1 MQLHEILIEDLK
13 EYDNNPRNNDG
24 AVQAVAESIKEFGFK
39 VPIVIDS
46 NNVIV
51 AGHTRLKAARLLG
64 LTTVPCIIADDLTP
78 KQVKAFRIA
87 DNKTGELA
95 EWDFTALEI
104 ELAELS
110 EVSDIDMSD
119 FGFDISEIEE
129 PQEVIE
135 DEAPEVDEEA
145 EPTVQLGDIWQ
156 LGTHRIMCGDSTDA
170 ADVENLMNGENAD
183 LLVTD
188 PPYNVAY
195 EGATKDKLTIQND
208 DMSDSEFHEF
218 LQAAFENANSVMRE
232 GAAFYIWHADS
243 EGFNFRSACK
253 TTGWKIRQCLIW
265 VKNSIVLGRQDYQ
278 WKHEPCLYGWKDGAA
293 HYFTD
298 SRLETTVVE
307 DTPNINKMS
316 KDELKSYVKELLNK
330 EPSSTVIREDKPLK
344 NGEHP
349 TMKPVKLIGY
359 QIKNSSRRGDNVL
372 DIFGGSGT
380 TLIACEQLG
389 RRCFTM
395 ELDPKYCDVII
406 NRWEQLTGEKA
417 VKIATE

>member
-1 MQLHEILIEDLK
+1 MQIQEILLADLR
-13 EYDNNPRNNDG
+13 EYENNPRNNDS

-46 NNVIV
+46 DNVIV
-51 AGHTRLKAARLLG
+51 AGHSRLKAARLLG
-64 LTTVPCIIADDLTP
+64 LDKVPCIIADDLTP
-78 KQVKAFRIA
+78 EQIKAFRLA

-95 EWDFTALEI
+95 EWDFSALEI

-110 EVSDIDMSD
+110 EMDIDFDMSD
-119 FGFDISEIEE
+119 FGFDLSELEE
-129 PQEVIE
+129 TQEVVE

-145 EPTVQLGDIWQ
+145 APICKLGDIWQ
-156 LGTHRIMCGDSTDA
+156 LGTHRLMCGDSTDA

-232 GAAFYIWHADS
+232 GATFYIWHADS

-293 HYFTD
+293 HYFIDDRTQ
-298 SRLETTVVE
+298 
-307 DTPNINKMS
+307 
-316 KDELKSYVKELLNK
+316 
-330 EPSSTVIREDKPLK
+330 STVWEFNKPLR

-349 TMKPVKLIGY
+349 TMKPVELIA
-359 QIKNSSRRGDNVL
+359 KAVNNSSRRDNNVL
-372 DIFGGSGT
+372 DLFGGSGS

-406 NRWEQLTGEKA
+406 KRWEDFTGEKA
-417 VKIATE
+417 VKIASE